1 MSDARE
7 PGDARDP
14 RAVPAEGFRARPPS
28 RSGVRRAFVVML
40 GLALVAFGAN
50 WLAQR
55 RAEGPAPVPLP
66 PAADS
71 TGGGVRSVRLWF
83 AASDGDSLVG
93 ELREIV
99 EPPTFHEKV
108 ARLVEELDR
117 GPRGNGVPALPAG
130 TSVLRVY
137 LDDRGLLTLDLS
149 GAFLQG
155 FHGGSTGEYLAVA
168 SLVGTLGSNLP
179 EVKRV
184 MLVCASRP
192 VASLGGHLPLDR
204 PLDVTD
210 WP

>member
-1 MSDARE
+1 MSGATGNGGGDGAR
-7 PGDARDP
+7 PG
-14 RAVPAEGFRARPPS
+14 EGFQLRRPSP
-28 RSGVRRAFVVML
+28 RGVRRAFVVML

-50 WLAQR
+50 WIAQR
-55 RAEGPAPVPLP
+55 RAASPAPVPLP
-66 PAADS
+66 PSADS

-83 AASDGDSLVG
+83 AAADGDSLVG
-93 ELREIV
+93 EVREIV
-99 EPPTFHEKV
+99 EPAGLHEKV

-137 LDDRGLLTLDLS
+137 LDDRGLMTLDLS

-168 SLVGTLGSNLP
+168 SLVRTLGANLP